1 MPRGRGHP
9 EEAPWSLGACADP
22 DSAVSLGSAAFCSE
36 HCCGHRDVGL
46 RRMAE
51 RRGAA
56 RPERRHRLVGLSL
69 TVRSLRSRVTHA
81 TLRLQA

>member
-1 MPRGRGHP
+1 MPRGRGRP

-69 TVRSLRSRVTHA
+69 TVRSLRSGITHVA
-81 TLRLQA
+81 LRLQA

>member
-1 MPRGRGHP
+1 MPRGRGRP
-9 EEAPWSLGACADP
+9 EEPPRSLGPCADP
-22 DSAVSLGSAAFCSE
+22 NSSVSLGSAAFCTE

-69 TVRSLRSRVTHA
+69 NVRGLRPAARHA
-81 TLRLQA
+81 KLVLQA